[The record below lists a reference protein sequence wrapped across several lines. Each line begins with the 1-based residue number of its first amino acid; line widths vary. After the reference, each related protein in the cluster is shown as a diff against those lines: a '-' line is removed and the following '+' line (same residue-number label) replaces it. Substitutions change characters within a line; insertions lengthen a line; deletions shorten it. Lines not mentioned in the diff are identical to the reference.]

1 MLENEVQEQSVEL
14 QQALESQPE
23 QVSQYSSVNQTQE
36 KPLETD
42 TSNRAS
48 SPASPQQENFRKVRE
63 KLEKAERE
71 RDEYARKIAQLSAA
85 DKPSTTVPEEDLDF
99 NLGDNDI
106 AEGKHLSKMG
116 RKMKQLEQKIA
127 EVENKRQQ
135 LAQQS
140 EEYSIVAGIKADY
153 PDIDKVVNEA
163 TMEAL
168 ERTDPDLVAL
178 IKSSGNLRGK
188 AVAAY
193 KAIKDKG
200 LYVEDTYA
208 SERERVQKNI
218 VKPKPTAAVAG
229 TGTPLSQADMFANGL
244 TKELKDQLHKEMIAA
259 MKAR

>member
-1 MLENEVQEQSVEL
+1 MLDNEEANVEIVPEQPAETTEL
-14 QQALESQPE
+14 QQDLEPEKKAVQQPAASQPNNKE
-23 QVSQYSSVNQTQE
+23 
-36 KPLETD
+36 
-42 TSNRAS
+42 
-48 SPASPQQENFRKVRE
+48 ENFRKIRE

-71 RDEYARKIAQLSAA
+71 RDEYARKIAEISAP
-85 DKPSTTVPEEDLDF
+85 KQVQPEEDLDF

-127 EVENKRQQ
+127 EVETKRQQ

-140 EEYSIVAGIKADY
+140 EEYSIVAGIKADF
-153 PDIDKVVNEA
+153 PDIDKVVNET

-168 ERTDPDLVAL
+168 ERADPDLVAL

-200 LYVEDTYA
+200 LYVEDNYV
-208 SERERVQKNI
+208 SERERVQKN
-218 VKPKPTAAVAG
+218 VTKPKPTSAISS

-244 TKELKDQLHKEMIAA
+244 TPELKDQLHKEMMAA

>member
-1 MLENEVQEQSVEL
+1 MLDSENTRVEVQEQSVEATAETTEL
-14 QQALESQPE
+14 QQALEPE
-23 QVSQYSSVNQTQE
+23 KQAQE
-36 KPLETD
+36 KAVVTPQQL
-42 TSNRAS
+42 A
-48 SPASPQQENFRKVRE
+48 ASPQQENFRKVRE

-71 RDEYARKIAQLSAA
+71 RDEYARRLAEQSAP
-85 DKPSTTVPEEDLDF
+85 KQQTQPEEDLDF
-99 NLGDNDI
+99 NLGENDI

-127 EVENKRQQ
+127 EVENKRQA
-135 LAQQS
+135 LERQS
-140 EEYSIVAGIKADY
+140 EEYSVVSSIKADY

-168 ERTDPDLVAL
+168 ERQDPDLVAL
-178 IKSSGNLRGK
+178 IKSSTNLRGK

-200 LYVEDTYA
+200 LYVEDTYV
-208 SERERVQKNI
+208 SERERVQKN
-218 VKPKPTAAVAG
+218 VSKPKPTAAISG

-244 TKELKDQLHKEMIAA
+244 TPELKDQLHKEMIAA